1 MVIYLREDQGFVAIG
16 YELDDHL
23 VQDLE
28 LAADVDHVGARV
40 VEHSVRGEGI
50 LDQVGVVDSLP
61 HVHHPTLHGEVLRG
75 SFRDQVHFLRVC
87 ALHGR

>member
-1 MVIYLREDQGFVAIG
+1 MAIYLREDQSFVAIS

-28 LAADVDHVGARV
+28 LAADVHHVGARV
-40 VEHSVRGEGI
+40 IEHAVRGEGI
-50 LDQVGVVDSLP
+50 LDEVGMVDSLP

-75 SFRDQVHFLRVC
+75 SFADQVHLPAVR
-87 ALHGR
+87 